1 MAKRYKCEYVSNN
14 GCIGSCNKED
24 RLYTTESDLCAVTN
38 SVYDGL
44 PVRCVGQWAEQ
55 KIYLLVQ
62 YFGIFAQG
70 MSKKWKLN
78 YIEICSGPGRC
89 VSRSDKTEF
98 DGTSLSVIK
107 REEFKYINKA
117 LFFDINERVVGTL
130 NERFANSGITN
141 AKAYVGDYTVS
152 ETICS
157 VLRKELTTDSLN
169 LVVIDPTDCSLPFQM
184 IRDLKGTLPKVD
196 FLINVAIWTDY
207 NRNVKNT
214 LTKPDSFSKARK
226 KYSSFV
232 GNNRFYDLIYA
243 GMSDLQLRERF
254 IEEYKTSFKTEG
266 YSFFDFKTVEN
277 FYYIFFA
284 SQSDRGLD
292 FWNKATQYEFDGQGA
307 LF

>member
-1 MAKRYKCEYVSNN
+1 MAKRYKCEYMSNN

-24 RLYTTESDLCAVTN
+24 RLYTTDSDLCAVTA
-38 SVYDGL
+38 SVYDSL

-78 YIEICSGPGRC
+78 YVEICSGPGRC
-89 VSRSDKTEF
+89 INRSDKTEF
-98 DGTSLSVIK
+98 DGTALSVIK

-117 LFFDINERVVGTL
+117 LFFDINDRVVETL
-130 NERFANSGITN
+130 NERFANSGITK
-141 AKAYVGDYTVS
+141 AKAYVGDYMSS

-157 VLRKELTTDSLN
+157 VLRQELTTDSLN
-169 LVVIDPTDCSLPFQM
+169 LVVIHPTDCSLPFQM
-184 IRDLKGTLPKVD
+184 IRDIKAVLPKVD
-196 FLINVAIWTDY
+196 VISNVAIWTDY

-214 LTKPDSFSKARK
+214 LTKPSNFSKARS
-226 KYSSFV
+226 KYSTFI
-232 GNNRFYDLIYA
+232 GNDRLYDKITI

-254 IEEYKTSFKTEG
+254 LSEYKASFRTEG
-266 YSFFDFKTVEN
+266 YSYFDFKIVEN

-284 SQSDRGLD
+284 SQSDRGID